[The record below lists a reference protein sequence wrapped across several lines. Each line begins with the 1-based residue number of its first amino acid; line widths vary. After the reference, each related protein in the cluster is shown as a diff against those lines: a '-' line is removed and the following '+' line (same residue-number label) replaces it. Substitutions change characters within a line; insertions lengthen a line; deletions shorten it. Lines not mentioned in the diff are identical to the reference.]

1 MEFIKKNKKLCII
14 RTILLVF
21 LILLFILLKLFSV
34 DYSKSEYGDR
44 LKGINDVKISS
55 STEKK
60 LENEMKEL
68 SEVKDCNYRLQ
79 GRLIYINITFNEG
92 VSIDTAREVSNK
104 VLEYFD
110 EDEKKY
116 YDMELILTNENK
128 DSEGYPEMGYKHKT
142 SESIVW

>member
-14 RTILLVF
+14 GLVVLIF
-21 LILLFILLKLFSV
+21 LILLFMLLRLFSV

-44 LKGINDVKISS
+44 LKGISDVKISS
-55 STEKK
+55 STSKK
-60 LENEMKEL
+60 LESEMKAL
-68 SEVKDCNYRLQ
+68 AEVKDCNYRLQ
-79 GRLIYINITFNEG
+79 GRLIYISLTFNSD

-110 EDEKKY
+110 EDEKAY
-116 YDMELILTNENK
+116 YDIELILTNENK
-128 DSEGYPEMGYKHKT
+128 DSEGYPEMGYKHKS

>member
-14 RTILLVF
+14 GTILLVF

-79 GRLIYINITFNEG
+79 GRLIYINITFNDG

>member
-14 RTILLVF
+14 GTILLVF

>member
-1 MEFIKKNKKLCII
+1 MFP
-14 RTILLVF
+14 R
-21 LILLFILLKLFSV
+21 
-34 DYSKSEYGDR
+34 R

>member
-14 RTILLVF
+14 GTILLVF
-21 LILLFILLKLFSV
+21 LILLFILLKCFSV